1 MQEDNYRDS
10 PTDQARHDSLGQDHV
25 KPKKKKNSSTSK
37 KQSLAIESNAQE
49 EANDESI
56 KPFSFTSPHSPSQQ
70 EAPYNPFSAQAT
82 SSPGPGNQVMAD
94 AGQMSSENAGQSN
107 RNEPEQRQ
115 ESRQGNNSQT
125 RGRQQAIIT
134 LESGGSRSSNY
145 DEDAKTL

>member
-1 MQEDNYRDS
+1 MPTLPPLGGASPQVIMQEDNYRDS

-82 SSPGPGNQVMAD
+82 SSPGPGN
-94 AGQMSSENAGQSN
+94 
-107 RNEPEQRQ
+107 
-115 ESRQGNNSQT
+115 
-125 RGRQQAIIT
+125 
-134 LESGGSRSSNY
+134 
-145 DEDAKTL
+145 